1 MELRARKGASANE
14 LRADLLRLT
23 FVTAKE
29 APILTLRQRSA
40 RSQSPGLL
48 PPKPSS
54 DQGFLNELHNCK
66 QREVTDD
73 WV

>member
-1 MELRARKGASANE
+1 MELRARKGASDNE

-40 RSQSPGLL
+40 RSHVSGSLA
-48 PPKPSS
+48 S
-54 DQGFLNELHNCK
+54 
-66 QREVTDD
+66 
-73 WV
+73 

>member
-40 RSQSPGLL
+40 RSHVSGSLA
-48 PPKPSS
+48 S
-54 DQGFLNELHNCK
+54 
-66 QREVTDD
+66 
-73 WV
+73 